1 MISKKVISF
10 FTFGVFLII
19 AGAILKIAKKPQ
31 ASLILAIGLV
41 FETIAI
47 LLYAWNK
54 IKKRQK

>member
-19 AGAILKIAKKPQ
+19 AGAILKINKNPQ

-41 FETIAI
+41 FE
-47 LLYAWNK
+47 LLAALLFIWNK
-54 IKKRQK
+54 LTKK